1 MSEAGWLRN
10 AKKTALDG
18 VRPETA
24 NRTPYTRAHL
34 PVVRASPRNPS
45 GHIPGQHPGSKHMDW
60 LLAQMLTA
68 ARLPFPRS
76 YCEKSSRHGDAN
88 SFEETP
94 VFRRRR
100 VIDNNNF

>member
-1 MSEAGWLRN
+1 
-10 AKKTALDG
+10 
-18 VRPETA
+18 
-24 NRTPYTRAHL
+24 
-34 PVVRASPRNPS
+34 
-45 GHIPGQHPGSKHMDW
+45 MDW

-100 VIDNNNF
+100 VIDNNNFNIEARREHPFDYGLHRVDFVVHWGHY